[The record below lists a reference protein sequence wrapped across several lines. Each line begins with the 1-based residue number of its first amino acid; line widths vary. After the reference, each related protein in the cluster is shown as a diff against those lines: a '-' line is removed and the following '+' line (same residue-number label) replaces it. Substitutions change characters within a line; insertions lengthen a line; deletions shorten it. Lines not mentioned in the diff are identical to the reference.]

1 MCNFQKV
8 CTEKNSCLSP
18 ICPLHFFLA
27 TSQHR
32 AASPAGGKHHATQ
45 RWGPGPRLQ
54 GSLPTGRHQGRTC
67 WHRGEEREHGWW
79 LHRGEG
85 VFGGKRKEP
94 TVGWGGRQQWGR
106 SQTDSWE
113 AWGRGEL
120 ACPNCSHHSVQG
132 TEPYV
137 LNLRS
142 PTFGALLKQT
152 KTKEETKTTLL
163 CSHDL
168 SFKAFIYFLF
178 TTYQKLCR
186 TTDTTESQWLN
197 KSNLVNTS
205 VCAQNRFSI

>member
-8 CTEKNSCLSP
+8 CTEKNSCIRP

-45 RWGPGPRLQ
+45 RWGPGPQHQ

-67 WHRGEEREHGWW
+67 WHGGEEREHGWR

-85 VFGGKRKEP
+85 VFWGKWKEP
-94 TVGWGGRQQWGR
+94 TVGWGGRQQRGR

-113 AWGRGEL
+113 ARGRGEL

-132 TEPYV
+132 TEPCV

-152 KTKEETKTTLL
+152 ENKRGDKDHTTLL
-163 CSHDL
+163 PWLIIQSLHLLSLYNISKALQDPQTPLSHSD
-168 SFKAFIYFLF
+168 
-178 TTYQKLCR
+178 
-186 TTDTTESQWLN
+186 
-197 KSNLVNTS
+197 
-205 VCAQNRFSI
+205 